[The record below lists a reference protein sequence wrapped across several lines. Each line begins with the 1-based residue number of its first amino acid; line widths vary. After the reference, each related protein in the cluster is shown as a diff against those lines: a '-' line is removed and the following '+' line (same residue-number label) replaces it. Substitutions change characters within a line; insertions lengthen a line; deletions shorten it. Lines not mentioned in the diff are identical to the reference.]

1 LVIVG
6 LLLFIWNISPVRE
19 LKNLPDTWKFSDSLV
34 TNVTLLGGTL
44 TGVVGSSDVV
54 KAFLGKDADTSIA
67 LATVG
72 AAVAA
77 AMIGLGAV
85 VLQTTRKNR
94 HFTVGG
100 LMLAAAVTL
109 SGAYGELYVVWQ
121 NGKELTLGGWQGRL
135 DAPVAVFALL
145 LLAYAVVNLKETLE
159 QGLVA
164 AKPSPLN
171 LSADAIAATVI
182 ASKLV
187 GGTQPADL
195 ADEIR
200 EALKSEVDR
209 ETAELGS
216 AETEAKPNARV
227 PALGITPKA
236 SPARKSALI

>member
-1 LVIVG
+1 
-6 LLLFIWNISPVRE
+6 
-19 LKNLPDTWKFSDSLV
+19 
-34 TNVTLLGGTL
+34 
-44 TGVVGSSDVV
+44 
-54 KAFLGKDADTSIA
+54 
-67 LATVG
+67 
-72 AAVAA
+72 
-77 AMIGLGAV
+77 
-85 VLQTTRKNR
+85 
-94 HFTVGG
+94 
-100 LMLAAAVTL
+100 MLAAAVTL
-109 SGAYGELYVVWQ
+109 SGAYGELYIVWQ

-135 DAPVAVFALL
+135 DAPVAVLALL

-209 ETAELGS
+209 ETAELGP